1 MMAQSFPPPILG
13 LWVKGT
19 GRRETTQGGTEQEG
33 PQDSEEKCQV
43 WRGPGR
49 WRKEAW
55 VPCGPLAS
63 AQGGRDWPEEV
74 APGPCGQPLD
84 LASVVAAAQRR
95 AWQMLGAYYSLNG
108 QREGPESRNLM
119 ALEG

>member
-49 WRKEAW
+49 
-55 VPCGPLAS
+55 
-63 AQGGRDWPEEV
+63 
-74 APGPCGQPLD
+74 
-84 LASVVAAAQRR
+84 
-95 AWQMLGAYYSLNG
+95 
-108 QREGPESRNLM
+108 
-119 ALEG
+119 

>member
-49 WRKEAW
+49 WRKDGFHVARWPLPREAETGLKRW
-55 VPCGPLAS
+55 PRVPVG
-63 AQGGRDWPEEV
+63 
-74 APGPCGQPLD
+74 
-84 LASVVAAAQRR
+84 
-95 AWQMLGAYYSLNG
+95 
-108 QREGPESRNLM
+108 SR
-119 ALEG
+119 